1 VKPSVRSLALSLAV
15 GAALLAFAG
24 CGGSSSSQSPSITVG
39 AARTYHVSGFGPTT
53 GIEPGKPTLMHFTI
67 VKPDGKPL
75 TAYREGSGPHTGA
88 DLIIVRNDDS
98 HVLYIDTTGHP
109 DGLISQR
116 VVFPA
121 PGRYRVV
128 IDAYPKQTSP
138 TSPFNFQ
145 LFEWVTVKGVPD
157 LQKSVPAF
165 QASEVVD
172 GYRFTLEGTPK
183 LRAISPAF
191 LTFNVASTSGKP
203 AKFGLWR
210 GALAHAIFFRSPT
223 LDYFHTHVCQ
233 PEATNCGTKLGAAS
247 VTGVSSTPGKLKVGV
262 LVPVP
267 GTWRLFLLTYIDGK
281 ERVAPFT
288 LVVK

>member
-1 VKPSVRSLALSLAV
+1 
-15 GAALLAFAG
+15 
-24 CGGSSSSQSPSITVG
+24 
-39 AARTYHVSGFGPTT
+39 
-53 GIEPGKPTLMHFTI
+53 MHFTI

-88 DLIIVRNDDS
+88 DLIIVRDDDS

-109 DGLISQR
+109 NGLISQR

-145 LFEWVTVKGVPD
+145 LFEWVTVAGTPD
-157 LQKSVPAF
+157 LQKTLPPFS
-165 QASEVVD
+165 ASEVVD
-172 GYRFTLEGTPK
+172 GVRFTLAREPK
-183 LRAISPAF
+183 LRAIQPAF
-191 LTFNVASTSGKP
+191 LTFHVTDP
-203 AKFGLWR
+203 AGRPAQFSLWR
-210 GALAHAIFFRSPT
+210 GALAHAIFIRDHS

-233 PEATNCGTKLGAAS
+233 PAATNCGTKLGAAS

-267 GTWRLFLLTYIDGK
+267 GTWRLFLLTHIDGK